1 MNLKTMTKEQ
11 LTAALRCLYEV
22 APNGKAIAAAVI
34 NGERIEKED
43 VVKTMLVVT
52 AEIKAR
58 L

>member
-11 LTAALRCLYEV
+11 LTKVLRGLYEA

-34 NGERIEKED
+34 DGERIEKED
-43 VVKTMLVVT
+43 IVKMMLQVT
-52 AEIKAR
+52 AEIRTR